1 MESPAGVYCISHGK
15 CMHVLVL
22 SMTEAQAQS
31 DVYLVQ
37 YFHIL
42 PLVIEECYSPVNLW

>member
-1 MESPAGVYCISHGK
+1 MEGPAGVYCISHGK
-15 CMHVLVL
+15 CMH
-22 SMTEAQAQS
+22 EAQAQS

-42 PLVIEECYSPVNLW
+42 PLVIEECYSPVNL